1 MNSFEDQLKNVL
13 VLKNEKRVKYMKN
26 MKVLLNKP
34 FLFSI
39 AALILLLNSCNR
51 EQAPTP
57 PPPKVT
63 VSHPVVREL
72 IEWDEYTGR
81 LEAVDSVEVRAR
93 VSGYLESIRFKDG
106 QIVKKGDLLFV
117 IDPRPYQADLDSAE
131 AALKLAKA
139 RLELAKNNLAR
150 ARQLLGARAISE
162 EEADTRAS
170 DERVAQATVEQSE
183 ADVQAVKLNV
193 EFTQVTA
200 PITGRISRKLVTEG
214 NLINGGTGGTL
225 LTTIVS
231 LDPLYC
237 YAEADEQS
245 YLKYIRLAREGTRPS
260 SREVR
265 NPAYLALADET
276 GFPHKGYI
284 DFVDNRLDPNTGT
297 MTGRAVFPNPDLT
310 LTPGLFARLRIPGSG
325 KYEAIMIPDEAIGSD
340 QSQRFVMIV
349 SNENTAEY
357 RKVELGPIV
366 NGLRIIREGLKP
378 EDLVIVKGVQ
388 RVMPG
393 VKIDPQKEKITPKD
407 ENFLTPDLTPTQAE
421 RNAGG

>member
-1 MNSFEDQLKNVL
+1 MKMVIDMRKKKIFLNNS
-13 VLKNEKRVKYMKN
+13 
-26 MKVLLNKP
+26 LL
-34 FLFSI
+34 FVV
-39 AALILLLNSCNR
+39 AGLILGTTSCNR
-51 EQAPTP
+51 QEAPQAP

-63 VSHPVVREL
+63 VSQPVMREL

-81 LEAVDSVEVRAR
+81 IEAVDSVEVRAR
-93 VSGYLESIRFKDG
+93 VNGYLESIHFKDG

-117 IDPRPYQADLDSAE
+117 IDPRPYQADLDSAK

-139 RLELAKNNLAR
+139 RLELAKNDLAR
-150 ARQLLGARAISE
+150 AKKLLSARAISE
-162 EEADTRAS
+162 EEADTRSS

-183 ADVQAVKLNV
+183 AAIEAAKLNV
-193 EFTQVTA
+193 EYTQVTA

-231 LDPLYC
+231 LDPIYC

-245 YLKYIRLAREGTRPS
+245 YLKYIRLAREGARPS

-265 NPAYLALADET
+265 NPAYLALSDET

-284 DFVDNRLDPNTGT
+284 DFVDNQMDPNTGT

-325 KYEAIMIPDEAIGSD
+325 KYNAILLPDESIGSD
-340 QSQRFVMIV
+340 QSQRFVLVVNDKDIV
-349 SNENTAEY
+349 EY
-357 RKVELGPIV
+357 RKVIVGPVINGFRVISEGVKPEDWVIV
-366 NGLRIIREGLKP
+366 NG
-378 EDLVIVKGVQ
+378 VQ
-388 RVMPG
+388 RAIPG
-393 VKIDPQKEKITPKD
+393 AKVAPQKKEIHPQN
-407 ENFLTPDLTPTQAE
+407 ENFLEPDLTPSQANSDTGE
-421 RNAGG
+421 